1 MSKPLVD
8 TIDELLGAK
17 EDFKIK
23 QVLLRHNFHAIG
35 EAINNL
41 ARGKRKVFSL
51 LPPEIQSEVAI
62 VLTDASKHS
71 IYPRLSDDIIARFLH
86 FNDEDDAVD
95 ILQFLPEERRHSI
108 LERIKIDKR
117 TKFEKL
123 LKFGKETAGG
133 LMDLNFILV
142 KPDFTLKDVAEK
154 VQKHLETEKQAPLV
168 LVVDE
173 AGKSI
178 GYIPYKDLILTPP
191 TTRVSVLIQ
200 PLPVI
205 SHKVDQEKILSMVPK
220 RGDVIGVTDE
230 ENHVLGIIHLRDLLR
245 VAQKEATEDIYLL
258 AGVDLE
264 EEMNDAVSVKV
275 KRRVNWLIINLGT
288 AFLASFVVAQFE
300 STIAR
305 LSILAVY
312 MPIVAGEGGN
322 AATQALAVVVR
333 GLALGETT
341 WDQARSIVMKET
353 IAGLTNGLVMG
364 IIAGGIAY
372 VFGGPPMLG
381 IVLGAAMIINLM
393 VAGFFGAL
401 IPFILKAFKID
412 PATASTVFVT
422 TATDVFGFLVFLGL
436 GSILL

>member
-17 EDFKIK
+17 DDMRLR

-41 ARGKRKVFSL
+41 HRGKRKVFSL

-62 VLTDASKHS
+62 ILTDASKHS

-95 ILQFLPEERRHSI
+95 ILQFLAEERRQSI
-108 LERIKIDKR
+108 LERVKIDKR
-117 TKFEKL
+117 MKFEKL
-123 LKFGKETAGG
+123 LRFGKETAGG

-168 LVVDE
+168 LVVNE
-173 AGKSI
+173 QGQSM

-191 TTRVSVLIQ
+191 TTRVSALIQ
-200 PLPVI
+200 SLPVI
-205 SHKVDQEKILSMVPK
+205 SHKVDQEKILSRIPK
-220 RGDVIGVTDE
+220 RGDVIGVTDD
-230 ENHVLGIIHLRDLLR
+230 ENHVLGIIHLRDLLK

-264 EEMNDAVSVKV
+264 EEMNDDVSVKV

-333 GLALGETT
+333 GLALGEVS
-341 WDQARSIVMKET
+341 WDQARSVILKET
-353 IAGLTNGLVMG
+353 TAGIVNGVVTG
-364 IIAGGIAY
+364 IIAGVVAY
-372 VFGGPPMLG
+372 AFGGPPMLG
-381 IVLGAAMIINLM
+381 IVLASAMIINLM
-393 VAGFFGAL
+393 VAGFFGTL
-401 IPFILKAFKID
+401 VPFLLRAFRID

-422 TATDVFGFLVFLGL
+422 TATDVFGFLAFLGL
-436 GSILL
+436 GSLML